1 MGPDTALASRSCEQ
15 LQMSALRTP
24 EGVDLAARLAHEPCV
39 SERPAFQRP
48 GNPPRVAPTA
58 LARIFNEALLKTCRA
73 AMGAVDL
80 AIHGGECR

>member
-1 MGPDTALASRSCEQ
+1 MSPPREQ

-24 EGVDLAARLAHEPCV
+24 EGVDVAARLAHEPCI
-39 SERPAFQRP
+39 SKRPAFQSSR
-48 GNPPRVAPTA
+48 NPPRVASAA
-58 LARIFNEALLKTCRA
+58 LASVFNEALLKTCRA